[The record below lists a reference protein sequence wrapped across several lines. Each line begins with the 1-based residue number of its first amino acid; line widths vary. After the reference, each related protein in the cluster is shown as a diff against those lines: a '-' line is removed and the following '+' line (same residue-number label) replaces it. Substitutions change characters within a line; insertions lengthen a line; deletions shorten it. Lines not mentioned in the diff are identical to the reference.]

1 MGGRFLTYLG
11 RRLLLAVPVM
21 FGVSLVSF
29 LLIHLAP
36 GNVAITLLGDK
47 ATPELIQEVEHR
59 YHLDEPLPN
68 QYIVWI
74 DHVLHG
80 NLGESFTSHQSV
92 ATLIVQRASVTLEI
106 GVLAFLLALAGAI
119 PLGVWASTH
128 RNQKEDFASSI
139 VSLLGISIPDF
150 WLGILAILL
159 FGVRLRWLPAGGFVP
174 LSDSV
179 IGNLKSVLLPVL
191 ILGFINMA
199 LITRMLR
206 ASMIETLGQ
215 NYILTARAMGI
226 PWTTVVWNDG
236 LRNAFIPTLTVIGLT
251 LARVLAGTVLLE
263 TVFSLPGFGR
273 LIADSVFTRD
283 VPTLQGALFVVGVIY
298 VLANLAV
305 DILYGIVDPRIRY

>member
-1 MGGRFLTYLG
+1 MSERFLTYLG

-47 ATPELIQEVEHR
+47 ATPELIQEVERR
-59 YHLDEPLPN
+59 YHLDQPLPK
-68 QYIVWI
+68 QYIAWI
-74 DHVLHG
+74 DNVFHG

-92 ATLIVQRASVTLEI
+92 ATLLVQRASVTVEI
-106 GVLAFLLALAGAI
+106 GVLAFILALAGAV
-119 PLGVWASTH
+119 PLGVWAATH
-128 RNQKEDFASSI
+128 RNRKEDFASSLI
-139 VSLLGISIPDF
+139 SLLGISIPDF

-159 FGVRLRWLPAGGFVP
+159 FAVRLRWLPAGGFVH
-174 LSDSV
+174 LSESV
-179 IGNLKSVLLPVL
+179 TGNLKSVLLPVL
-191 ILGFINMA
+191 ILAFINMA

-226 PWTTVVWNDG
+226 PWRTVVWNDG
-236 LRNAFIPTLTVIGLT
+236 LRNAFIPTLTIIGLT

-273 LIADSVFTRD
+273 LVADSVFTRD
-283 VPTLQGALFVVGVIY
+283 VPTLQGALLVVGVVY

-305 DILYGIVDPRIRY
+305 DILYGVVDPRIRY